1 MEMPY
6 RRGARRAGPGRV
18 AAPLALLVAAA
29 LGGCTLTDVTIPA
42 GEDRVIVEALLRT
55 NAERQSV
62 LLHRTVEDGVV
73 RGVPGARVVVRDE
86 ASGAEV
92 VFAPAGAECYTLD
105 DRYDGSEAV
114 QVDATCYRSPAEAG
128 RFVQPG
134 HTYALRIDL
143 PDGEGT
149 VRGRTRVPDPF
160 ALRGLAFART
170 GLPAEVPAC
179 VLPPDTP
186 FPLTWS
192 RSGGAW
198 SYIVGMR
205 VSGLREALAGRGIPD
220 VPERLELTGVAVSE
234 SDTVIVVP
242 GEVGVFDRFEQSRE
256 LLLALQGGFPAGV
269 DVELLVAA
277 GDRNYVNGVRGG
289 RFNPSG
295 QVRISSVGGAGA
307 VGVFGSLVPLATQFR
322 VRTDPVAAGLPP
334 CAVGG

>member
-1 MEMPY
+1 MEMLH
-6 RRGARRAGPGRV
+6 RRGARW
-18 AAPLALLVAAA
+18 AAFLVAAA
-29 LGGCTLTDVTIPA
+29 LGGCTLTDVTVPA
-42 GEDRVIVEALLRT
+42 GEDRVVVEALLRT
-55 NAERQSV
+55 NLERQNV

-73 RGVPGARVVVRDE
+73 RGVPGARVTVRDA

-92 VFAPAGAECYTLD
+92 VFVPAGDECYELD
-105 DRYDGSEAV
+105 DGYGGSEAL
-114 QVDATCYRSPAEAG
+114 QVNATCYRSPAAAG

-134 HTYALRIDL
+134 RTYELRIDL
-143 PDGEGT
+143 PDGAGT

-160 ALRGLAFART
+160 ALRGLASASA
-170 GLPAEVPAC
+170 GPPEQAPAC

-198 SYIVGMR
+198 SYVVGMR
-205 VSGLREALAGRGIPD
+205 VTGLREALAGRGIPD

-234 SDTVIVVP
+234 TDTVVVVP
-242 GEVGVFDRFEQSRE
+242 GEVGVFDRFSGNRE

-269 DVELLVAA
+269 DVELLVSAA
-277 GDRNYVNGVRGG
+277 DRNYVNGVRGG

-307 VGVFGSLVPLATQFR
+307 VGVFGSLVPLATQLR
-322 VRTDPVAAGLPP
+322 VRADPAGGLPP
-334 CAVGG
+334 CGVGG

>member
-1 MEMPY
+1 MKKPHG
-6 RRGARRAGPGRV
+6 RGARRA
-18 AAPLALLVAAA
+18 APLALVVAGA
-29 LGGCTLTDVTIPA
+29 LGACTLADVTIPA
-42 GEDRVIVEALLRT
+42 GEDRVVVEALLRT
-55 NAERQSV
+55 SAERQNV
-62 LLHRTVEDGVV
+62 LLHRTVQDGVV

-92 VFAPAGAECYTLD
+92 VFAPAGDECYTLD
-105 DRYDGSEAV
+105 GRYPGSEAP
-114 QVDATCYRSPAEAG
+114 QVNATCYRSPAAAG

-143 PDGEGT
+143 PDGAGT

-170 GLPAEVPAC
+170 GPPEEAPAC

-234 SDTVIVVP
+234 TDTVVVVP
-242 GEVGVFDRFEQSRE
+242 GEVGVFDRFSQNRE

-307 VGVFGSLVPLATQFR
+307 VGVFGSLVPLATQLR
-322 VRTDPVAAGLPP
+322 VRAGPAAAGLPP
-334 CAVGG
+334 CGAGG

>member
-6 RRGARRAGPGRV
+6 TRGARRA
-18 AAPLALLVAAA
+18 AALVAAA
-29 LGGCTLTDVTIPA
+29 GLAGCTLADVTIPA
-42 GEDRVIVEALLRT
+42 GEDRVVVEALLRT
-55 NAERQSV
+55 DVERQSI

-86 ASGAEV
+86 ATGAEV
-92 VFAPAGAECYTLD
+92 VFVPAGDECYTLD
-105 DRYDGSEAV
+105 DRWVGSDAV
-114 QVDATCYRSPAEAG
+114 QVNATCYRSPVEVG

-134 HTYALRIDL
+134 HTYTLRIDL
-143 PDGEGT
+143 PDGAGT
-149 VRGRTRVPDPF
+149 VQGRTHAPDPF

-170 GLPAEVPAC
+170 GPPEQAPAC
-179 VLPPDTP
+179 VLPPDTS

-192 RSGGAW
+192 RSAGAW

-205 VSGLREALAGRGIPD
+205 VSGLRDALAGQGIPD

-234 SDTVIVVP
+234 SDTTVVVP
-242 GEVGVFDRFEQSRE
+242 GEVGVFDRFSENRE

-277 GDRNYVNGVRGG
+277 VDRNYVNAVRGG

-307 VGVFGSLVPLATQFR
+307 VGVFGSLVPLATQLR
-322 VRTDPVAAGLPP
+322 VRTDPAAAGLPP
-334 CAVGG
+334 CGLGG